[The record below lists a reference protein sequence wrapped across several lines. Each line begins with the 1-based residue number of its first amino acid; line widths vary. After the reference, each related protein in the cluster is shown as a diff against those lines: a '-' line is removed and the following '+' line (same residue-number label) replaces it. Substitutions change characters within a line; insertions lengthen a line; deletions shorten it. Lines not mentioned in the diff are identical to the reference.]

1 VDIAFS
7 TRKLEKQCNDS
18 KTMTRTWGPI
28 QAKKLRRRLDDL
40 SAASTLEIMR
50 TMFPGRCHELKGDR
64 AGQISLD
71 LEHPYRLVF
80 EPANDPI
87 PRKQDGGLN
96 WTAITAV
103 RIIGVVDTHD

>member
-1 VDIAFS
+1 VDITFS

-18 KTMTRTWGPI
+18 KTMTRTWGTI

-50 TMFPGRCHELKGDR
+50 TLPGRCHELKGDR
-64 AGQISLD
+64 AGQLSLD

-80 EPANDPI
+80 EPTNDPI
-87 PRKQDGGLN
+87 PQKQDGGLN

-103 RIIGVVDTHD
+103 RIIEVVDTHD

>member
-1 VDIAFS
+1 VDITFS

-18 KTMTRTWGPI
+18 KTMTRAWGAF
-28 QAKKLRRRLDDL
+28 QAKKLRQRLDEL
-40 SAASTLEIMR
+40 KAASTLEVMR
-50 TMFPGRCHELKGDR
+50 LLPGRCHELKGDR

-71 LEHPYRLVF
+71 LEHPNRLVF
-80 EPANDPI
+80 EPANVPI

>member
-1 VDIAFS
+1 MDIIFS
-7 TRKLEKQCNDS
+7 SRKLEKQCNDS
-18 KTMTRTWGPI
+18 KTMTRTWGTI
-28 QAKKLRRRLDDL
+28 QAKKLRRRLDEL
-40 SAASTLEIMR
+40 KAASTLEVMQLL
-50 TMFPGRCHELKGDR
+50 PGRCHELKGDR

-80 EPANDPI
+80 EPANDPV
-87 PRKQDGGLN
+87 PRKRDGDLN

>member
-1 VDIAFS
+1 
-7 TRKLEKQCNDS
+7 
-18 KTMTRTWGPI
+18 MTRTWGTI
-28 QAKKLRRRLDDL
+28 QAKKLRRRLDEL
-40 SAASTLEIMR
+40 KAASTLEVMQLL
-50 TMFPGRCHELKGDR
+50 PGRCHELKGDR

-80 EPANDPI
+80 EPANDPV
-87 PRKQDGGLN
+87 PRKRDGGLN

>member
-1 VDIAFS
+1 
-7 TRKLEKQCNDS
+7 
-18 KTMTRTWGPI
+18 MTTTWGPI

-40 SAASTLEIMR
+40 RAASALEVMR
-50 TMFPGRCHELKGDR
+50 LLPGRCHELKGDR

-80 EPANDPI
+80 EPANDPV
-87 PRKQDGGLN
+87 PLKRDGGLN

-103 RIIGVVDTHD
+103 RIIGVIDTHD

>member
-1 VDIAFS
+1 MDITFS

-28 QAKKLRRRLDDL
+28 QAKKIRQRLDDL
-40 SAASTLEIMR
+40 SAASTLDVMR
-50 TMFPGRCHELKGDR
+50 SLPGRCHELTGDR
-64 AGQISLD
+64 ADQFSLD
-71 LEHPYRLVF
+71 LEHPNRLVF
-80 EPANDPI
+80 EPANDPV